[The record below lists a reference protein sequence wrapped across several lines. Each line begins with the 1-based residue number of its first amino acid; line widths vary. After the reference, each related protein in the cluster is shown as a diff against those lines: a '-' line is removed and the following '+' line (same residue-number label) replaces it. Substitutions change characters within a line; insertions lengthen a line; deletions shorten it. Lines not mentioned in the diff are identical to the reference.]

1 MAYTVIARKYRPLLF
16 ENIIGQEHISQ
27 TLVNALKQQRV
38 AHAFIFSGPRGVGKT
53 TTARILSKAVNCEK
67 QPALNPCNKCD
78 SCISITKG
86 NSMDVI
92 EIDGASNRGIDEVR
106 NIRDSIRF
114 APAHSK
120 YKIYIIDEVHMLT
133 RDAFNALLKTLEE
146 PPAHAMFIF
155 ATTEI
160 HKLPLTILSRCQ
172 RYDFR
177 RISTGR
183 IQSHLKTISDEE
195 KVNISEEALFL
206 IARKADGSMRDSQS
220 ILDQIISF
228 SDNEISEQDVR
239 SLLGLIDE
247 DLFFNL
253 TDVIHRQSTP
263 ELLKLIHQIIS
274 TGHDLNDFLLQF
286 EEHLKNLLIVHSLND
301 TSLLD
306 ITDVFKDKFMQ
317 QREFFTEDQI
327 LHMMGII
334 SDIEPRL
341 KNSSM
346 PQLLFEM
353 TLLKLLK
360 IPELSQMDKILGF
373 ITALKKAGGKVE
385 IKGDMEES
393 AAKSQQLNRAMET
406 LNEKNENNEKKEE
419 IQSSVS
425 ESTQSGDITVEKIR
439 QQWQEFTT
447 YIGEFKKQNRIKSFL
462 NLYYPYQ
469 LKNNILA
476 LAVNKKS
483 DSKTIRTQ
491 INQKREELRKWLHEF
506 FKISMDFQIVEMDF
520 KEAGIDWV
528 MMTPKQLL
536 ESLKENSEDIKLLDE
551 LFDLDIIDKQ

>member
-183 IQSHLKTISDEE
+183 IQSHLKIISDEE

-536 ESLKENSEDIKLLDE
+536 ESLKENSEDIKL
-551 LFDLDIIDKQ
+551 

>member
-183 IQSHLKTISDEE
+183 IQSHLKIISDEE

>member
-183 IQSHLKTISDEE
+183 IQSHLKIISDEE

-469 LKNNILA
+469 LKNNILT